1 VKDAGRLAW
10 HRSLPPPR
18 FGTAPQECSPAPA
31 GALRREATSMAAPS
45 GPEPYPSGREQA
57 NAVQAQAGDRADG
70 VLDSDAVYEFSMH
83 LSLPRLPST
92 TGRKPAK
99 GPRSPVH
106 PARRPAGAS
115 VDGSHLAMH
124 DALFIAG

>member
-1 VKDAGRLAW
+1 MPDNNTAELNTQRDRSAQAG
-10 HRSLPPPR
+10 PGVP
-18 FGTAPQECSPAPA
+18 SPALIRA
-31 GALRREATSMAAPS
+31 
-45 GPEPYPSGREQA
+45 
-57 NAVQAQAGDRADG
+57 AQAGDRADG